1 MLQLIQGISGT
12 GKTERTLA
20 EIKVRALAGKKSIL
34 LAPEQFSSSAEMM
47 LYSRLGDELS
57 AFAEAYSFTRFAE
70 LVLKTF
76 GGVAAQTL
84 TDAARVVAVRRA
96 LDRLGDSLPTYSRH
110 RRSTGFCSLC
120 ADAITELKTAGASPE
135 ILLSAAQA
143 AGNDGAKLAELGQI
157 YAAYEEVIRGS
168 AMDPADRIT
177 TAAERMDDR
186 FLADTAIF
194 VDGFDGFTA
203 LEHAVFRR

>member
-1 MLQLIQGISGT
+1 MLQLILGISGT

-76 GGVAAQTL
+76 GGVAA
-84 TDAARVVAVRRA
+84 
-96 LDRLGDSLPTYSRH
+96 
-110 RRSTGFCSLC
+110 
-120 ADAITELKTAGASPE
+120 
-135 ILLSAAQA
+135 LLSMLNSCAS
-143 AGNDGAKLAELGQI
+143 GVSVVNIDNGFG
-157 YAAYEEVIRGS
+157 AAY
-168 AMDPADRIT
+168 
-177 TAAERMDDR
+177 TAAM
-186 FLADTAIF
+186 IC
-194 VDGFDGFTA
+194 
-203 LEHAVFRR
+203 RRG